1 MERWRKKLVDA
12 YVLNEEKEKK
22 FTQLEE
28 IQEQK
33 SQTVMEMHK
42 KRQEDTKRKNE
53 LALARVRDNESK
65 LVQQRH

>member
-65 LVQQRH
+65 LV